1 MRALT
6 VVKSEGPFETLVERR
21 DCLIVPK
28 VDLCKSF
35 LQHFKLDV
43 LSSEGHNAKDSGI
56 PVVTILFDVYGL
68 VEHQS
73 SEMLCC
79 LLIEW
84 PSGFSLLVGDFR
96 SINANKPDGH
106 LA

>member
-6 VVKSEGPFETLVERR
+6 VVKSEVPFETLVERR

-56 PVVTILFDVYGL
+56 LVVTILFDVYGL

-79 LLIEW
+79 LLTEW
-84 PSGFSLLVGDFR
+84 LSGFSLLVGDFR